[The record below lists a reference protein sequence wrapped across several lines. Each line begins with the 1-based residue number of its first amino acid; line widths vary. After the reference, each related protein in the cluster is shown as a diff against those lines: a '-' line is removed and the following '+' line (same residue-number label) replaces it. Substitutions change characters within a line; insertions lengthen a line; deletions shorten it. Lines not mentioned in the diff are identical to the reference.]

1 MAEKVYCFAK
11 VLCIHSYRRGM
22 GSHMWQDFH
31 LLVGTMKKRRG
42 FSLTAYTSICIMKI
56 PIGVY
61 AKGDR
66 YECFGKRRSVVA
78 AQGHDG
84 QKRLGKALVLRYNEG
99 KLHGGR
105 CARAGGKPPK
115 GASFRRVL
123 LVFPRTTFL
132 GVRIWRF
139 PLRNGRAAATISS
152 L

>member
-1 MAEKVYCFAK
+1 MHLPLDSTYPYVYN
-11 VLCIHSYRRGM
+11 
-22 GSHMWQDFH
+22 
-31 LLVGTMKKRRG
+31 
-42 FSLTAYTSICIMKI
+42 KI
-56 PIGVY
+56 PIGVC
-61 AKGDR
+61 AKEDC
-66 YECFGKRRSVVA
+66 YERFGKRRSVVA
-78 AQGHDG
+78 AQGQGG

-115 GASFRRVL
+115 GADFRRVL
-123 LVFPRTTFL
+123 LVVPRKTFL